1 MFYINRH
8 IDKDL
13 LAWKASQNRKPLLLR
28 GARQVGKSSSIREL
42 GRQFEFF
49 VEVNFDEKQAVHTL
63 FKRDL
68 SPRQICDELSA
79 IFSTPIVA
87 GRTLLFFDEI
97 QACPAAISSLR
108 YFYEQ
113 MPELHLAAAGSL
125 LEFALRELPSFG
137 VGRIRS
143 LFLFPFS
150 YDEYLRATGDAL
162 LADAIRKA
170 TPASPCS
177 EAVHQKAVQ
186 KLIRFILI
194 GGMPEVVSIDA
205 AGGGLLEC
213 QRALDDLILSFFD
226 DFAKYKA
233 RVPALRLRE
242 VFASAMEQTGRKFVY
257 SRATPT
263 ATHAQIKE
271 AVALLEM
278 AGLLH
283 PVTHTPASGLPLAAG
298 QNAKHNK
305 YLVPDTGIFQRFLK
319 LDLEKM
325 LLADT
330 LAQINKGAAAE
341 LFAGLEILKN
351 SPAENPAPPHYWRRE
366 QRGSNAEVDYVVQ
379 RGNAIVP
386 VEIKS
391 GQRGTMQSL
400 RLFMGE
406 KNVPI
411 GIRSTL
417 ENFGALPQIDIVPLY
432 ALGAFLAQN
441 PSQPPQPSLP

>member
-1 MFYINRH
+1 VSYINRH
-8 IDKDL
+8 IDKEL

-42 GRQFEFF
+42 GRHFEFF
-49 VEVNFDEKQAVHTL
+49 VEVNFDEKQSIHEL

-79 IFSTPIVA
+79 IFSTPIVP
-87 GRTLLFFDEI
+87 GRTLLFLDEI

-113 MPELHLAAAGSL
+113 LPGLHLAAAGSL
-125 LEFALRELPSFG
+125 LEFALQQLPSFG
-137 VGRIRS
+137 VGRVRS

-150 YDEYLRATGDAL
+150 FDEYLRATGDSL
-162 LADAIRKA
+162 LAGAIRKA
-170 TPASPCS
+170 SPASPCS
-177 EAVHQKAVQ
+177 TAVHQKAIQ

-194 GGMPEVVSIDA
+194 GGMPEIVSIDA
-205 AGGGLLEC
+205 TGGGLLEC
-213 QRALDDLILSFFD
+213 QRALDDLIRSFLD

-257 SRATPT
+257 SRASQT
-263 ATHAQIKE
+263 ATHAQIKD

-298 QNAKHNK
+298 QNAKLCK
-305 YLVPDTGIFQRFLK
+305 YLVLDTGIFQRFLK

-325 LLADT
+325 LLADS
-330 LAQINKGAAAE
+330 LAQINKGAVAE

-351 SPAENPAPPHYWRRE
+351 SPAENPATLHYWRRE
-366 QRGSNAEVDYVVQ
+366 QQGSNAEVDYVVQ
-379 RGNAIVP
+379 RGSAIVP

-391 GQRGTMQSL
+391 GLQGTMQSL
-400 RLFMGE
+400 RLFITE
-406 KNVPI
+406 KKAPL
-411 GIRSTL
+411 GIRSSL

-432 ALGAFLAQN
+432 ALGTLLAC
-441 PSQPPQPSLP
+441 

>member
-1 MFYINRH
+1 MSYINRN
-8 IDKDL
+8 IDKEL
-13 LAWKASQNRKPLLLR
+13 LAWKDSKSRKPLLLR

-42 GRQFEFF
+42 GRRFEFF
-49 VEVNFDEKQAVHTL
+49 VEVNFDEKKAVHEL

-68 SPRQICDELSA
+68 SPLRICDELSA
-79 IFSTPIVA
+79 IFATPIVA

-97 QACPAAISSLR
+97 QACPDAISSLR

-113 MPELHLAAAGSL
+113 LPELHLAAAGSL
-125 LEFALRELPSFG
+125 LEFALQELPSFG

-150 YDEYLRATGDAL
+150 FDEYLRATGDSL

-170 TPASPCS
+170 SPDKPCS

-186 KLIRFILI
+186 KLIRFILV

-205 AGGGLLEC
+205 SGGGLLEC

-242 VFASAMEQTGRKFVY
+242 VFASAMEQTGQKFVY
-257 SRATPT
+257 SRASQT

-283 PVTHTPASGLPLAAG
+283 PATHTPASGLPLAAG
-298 QNAKHNK
+298 QNAKLSK

-325 LLADT
+325 LLADS

-351 SPAENPAPPHYWRRE
+351 SLAENPASLHYWRRE
-366 QRGSNAEVDYVVQ
+366 QHGSNAEVDYVVQ
-379 RGNAIVP
+379 RKNDIVP
-386 VEIKS
+386 IEIKS

-400 RLFMGE
+400 RLFISE
-406 KNVPI
+406 KNAPY
-411 GIRSTL
+411 GIRSSL
-417 ENFGALPQIDIVPLY
+417 ENFGSLPQIEIIPLY
-432 ALGAFLAQN
+432 ALGAFLAG
-441 PSQPPQPSLP
+441 

>member
-1 MFYINRH
+1 MSYISRN
-8 IDKDL
+8 IDSEL
-13 LAWKASQNRKPLLLR
+13 LAWKDSKNRKPLLLR

-42 GRQFEFF
+42 GRSFEFF
-49 VEVNFDEKQAVHTL
+49 VEVNFDEKKAVHEL

-79 IFSTPIVA
+79 VFSTPIVP

-97 QACPAAISSLR
+97 QACPPAISSLR

-113 MPELHLAAAGSL
+113 LPELHLAAAGSL

-150 YDEYLRATGDAL
+150 FDEYLRATGDSL
-162 LADAIRKA
+162 LAGAIRKA
-170 TPASPCS
+170 SPDNPCS

-186 KLIRFILI
+186 KLIRFILV

-205 AGGGLLEC
+205 TGGGLLEC
-213 QRALDDLILSFFD
+213 QRALDDLIRSFFD

-242 VFASAMEQTGRKFVY
+242 VFASAMEQTGQKFVY
-257 SRATPT
+257 SRASQT
-263 ATHAQIKE
+263 AAHAQIKE

-298 QNAKHNK
+298 QNAKMCK
-305 YLVPDTGIFQRFLK
+305 YLVLDTGIFQRFLK

-325 LLADT
+325 LLAGS

-351 SPAENPAPPHYWRRE
+351 SPAENPVSLHYWRRE
-366 QRGSNAEVDYVVQ
+366 QHGSNAEVDYVVQ
-379 RGNAIVP
+379 RENDIVP

-391 GQRGTMQSL
+391 GLRGTMQSL
-400 RLFMGE
+400 RLFIGE
-406 KNVPI
+406 KNVSY
-411 GIRSTL
+411 GIRSSL
-417 ENFGALPQIDIVPLY
+417 ENFGSLPQINIIPLY
-432 ALGAFLAQN
+432 ALGTFLA
-441 PSQPPQPSLP
+441 

>member
-1 MFYINRH
+1 VSYISRN
-8 IDKDL
+8 IDAEL
-13 LAWKASQNRKPLLLR
+13 LAWKNGKNRKPLLLR

-42 GRQFEFF
+42 GRSFEFF
-49 VEVNFDEKQAVHTL
+49 VEVNFDEKKNVREL

-79 IFSTPIVA
+79 IFSTPIA
-87 GRTLLFFDEI
+87 PGRTLLFFDEI
-97 QACPAAISSLR
+97 QACPDALSSLR

-113 MPELHLAAAGSL
+113 LPELHLAAAGSL
-125 LEFALRELPSFG
+125 LEFALQELPSFG

-143 LFLFPFS
+143 LFLFPFCF
-150 YDEYLRATGDAL
+150 DEYLRATGDSL
-162 LADAIRKA
+162 LAGAIRKA
-170 TPASPCS
+170 APDKPCS

-186 KLIRFILI
+186 KLIRFILV

-205 AGGGLLEC
+205 SGGGLLEC
-213 QRALDDLILSFFD
+213 QRALDDLIRSLFD

-257 SRATPT
+257 SRASQT

-271 AVALLEM
+271 AAALLEM

-298 QNAKHNK
+298 QNAKHGK

-325 LLADT
+325 LLADS

-351 SPAENPAPPHYWRRE
+351 SPAGNPVSLHYWRRE
-366 QRGSNAEVDYVVQ
+366 QHGSNAEVDYVVQ
-379 RGNAIVP
+379 RKNDIVP
-386 VEIKS
+386 IEIKS
-391 GQRGTMQSL
+391 GHRGTMQSL
-400 RLFMGE
+400 RLFIEE
-406 KNVPI
+406 KNAPR
-411 GIRSTL
+411 GIRSSL
-417 ENFGALPQIDIVPLY
+417 ENFGGLPRIDIIPLY
-432 ALGAFLAQN
+432 ALGTFLAAAI
-441 PSQPPQPSLP
+441 